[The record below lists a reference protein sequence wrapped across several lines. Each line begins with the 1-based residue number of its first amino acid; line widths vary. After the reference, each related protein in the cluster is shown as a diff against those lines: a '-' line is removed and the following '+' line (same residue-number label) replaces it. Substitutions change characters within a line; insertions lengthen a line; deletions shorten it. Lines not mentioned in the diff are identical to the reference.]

1 MYAEK
6 AAILALV
13 GRGEEG
19 AKSQR
24 ERVRI
29 LKTMESDGRDGVFA
43 NPKLVMACAESE
55 LACILEIAANYD
67 EAITLHEKAM
77 KTFADAEGNDCLCV
91 KACEGGMQRC
101 TSMMVRQALSGMDP
115 KDWAKEQA
123 MEERKRMRAEA
134 VRAAELREE
143 KRLRELERIKNR
155 GVRRNP
161 HLIPRIKAT
170 SQSIRVWGSG
180 FRFRIPRLY
189 ATSQRCK

>member
-19 AKSQR
+19 SKSQR
-24 ERVRI
+24 ERVRM

-43 NPKLVMACAESE
+43 NPKLVMACAQSE

-67 EAITLHEKAM
+67 EAITLHETAM

-101 TSMMVRQALSGMDP
+101 TSMLVKQALSGMDP

-123 MEERKRMRAEA
+123 EEERKRVRAQGI
-134 VRAAELREE
+134 RAAELREE

-155 GVRRNP
+155 GVRC
-161 HLIPRIKAT
+161 
-170 SQSIRVWGSG
+170 S
-180 FRFRIPRLY
+180 PRLIHRPN
-189 ATSQRCK
+189 ATLNPKP